1 MEKYIKTKER
11 IFKPLKDL
19 DAEIRFIESEQDKDK
34 QVYYSVDVGLC
45 ESLGEQG
52 FIYTFFYDTYP
63 KEEEIK
69 EDVKEYIRDQ
79 IKELSEKLL
88 GAYEENHLIAMQ
100 KLDITYKSDVLTKEG
115 EHLNRKVYKGVPV
128 KNITMETLKD
138 ITKIKTKGE
147 AQQIAMDFQN
157 WASNENLSYGELI
170 EFGSYFEELGNK
182 FNLNDEFKENGI
194 I

>member
-19 DAEIRFIESEQDKDK
+19 DAEIRFIESEQYKDK

-79 IKELSEKLL
+79 IKDLSEKLL
-88 GAYEENHLIAMQ
+88 SAYEENHLISMQ

-128 KNITMETLKD
+128 KNNTMETLKEYNIKLNREELDFIYSMIENYKNSDDYD
-138 ITKIKTKGE
+138 ISDSME
-147 AQQIAMDFQN
+147 
-157 WASNENLSYGELI
+157 YGEKLI
-170 EFGSYFEELGNK
+170 ILSKKVEY
-182 FNLNDEFKENGI
+182 KE
-194 I
+194 